1 MTLQDLYN
9 AVKSDLGLDK
19 TELDTESLRIPQ
31 LHNKYLIMFH
41 DERLRLTAFK
51 TSYSKLYK
59 DKWEYYTGKMSEER
73 LKELAWEP
81 FDLKILRQDVEIY
94 LQSDSQLLE
103 LKGKLSI
110 QEEKV
115 DYLSSVLKGITNRQF
130 HIRDAITWRKFLD
143 GSM

>member
-19 TELDTESLRIPQ
+19 TELDKESLRIPQ

-94 LQSDSQLLE
+94 LQSDNELLE

-115 DYLSSVLKGITNRQF
+115 DYLSSILKGITNRQF